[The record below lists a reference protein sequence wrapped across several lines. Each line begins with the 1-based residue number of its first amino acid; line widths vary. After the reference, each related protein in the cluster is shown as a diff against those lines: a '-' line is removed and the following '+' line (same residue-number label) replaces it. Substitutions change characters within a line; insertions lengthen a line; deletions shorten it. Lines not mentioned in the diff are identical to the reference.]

1 MNRVLSFSN
10 YQKLYEAE
18 ENTSSKAAAQ
28 IVDLFFQAYGTI
40 VTKIG
45 DYKEAIDDLLSVAEE
60 KDTVKKGQIMANMID
75 KVVKKVDPTYKEAGD
90 ALLQV
95 AKKIQEVYTN
105 LISTEEGKASLE
117 EINKAIYRQILA
129 KQQGLTAASK
139 EIKAEDTK
147 DKANESMAYGY
158 LYEKNTFDDERNS
171 LITKIKPLY
180 AEVVQQAKNATS
192 EGIKSKSVE
201 IAKKLKAMYLIIS
214 DTDKFES
221 MKRKERLT
229 TLEKYNTEYET
240 LVSELNDARKKELL
254 KIGVDK
260 KISSGLDEIIKLIN
274 TATEKITAIDNKKAE
289 DQAKTGDEKKEEEKK
304 DDKEEKEYSEIKSGT
319 VEKSNLSA
327 KGEFVEQ
334 IKSFQETFNTLF
346 PNEKIKADGLYGKN
360 TEKAVLK
367 VANLVGGLIGE
378 DLAKGTESGKKLTP
392 ELQSAA
398 ASYIENKD
406 RIKELIGVSAGTKSG
421 DSGED
426 KGEGDEE
433 K

>member
-10 YQKLYEAE
+10 YQKIFEAD
-18 ENTSSKAAAQ
+18 ENVSSKAAAQ

-45 DYKEAIDDLLSVAEE
+45 DYKEAIDDLLAVAEE
-60 KDTVKKGQIMANMID
+60 KDTTKKGQIMANMID
-75 KVVKKVDPTYKEAGD
+75 KVVKKVDPAYKEAGD

-95 AKKIQEVYTN
+95 AKKIQEAYTN

-129 KQQGLTAASK
+129 KQQGLTTAAK
-139 EIKAEDTK
+139 EIKVDDTNK
-147 DKANESMAYGY
+147 DKANESIAYGY

-180 AEVVQQAKNATS
+180 ADVVQQIKSATS

-201 IAKKLKAMYLIIS
+201 IAKKLKSMYALLS
-214 DTDKFES
+214 DTAKFEG
-221 MKRKERLT
+221 MKRKERLS
-229 TLEKYNTEYET
+229 TLEKSNEEYEK
-240 LVSELNDARKKELL
+240 LVAELNDARKKELL

-260 KISSGLDEIIKLIN
+260 KITASLDEIIKLIN
-274 TATEKITAIDNKKAE
+274 TATEKITAVDNKKAE
-289 DQAKTGDEKKEEEKK
+289 DQVKVEDEKKEGDKT
-304 DDKEEKEYSEIKSGT
+304 DDKAEKEYSEIKSGT
-319 VEKSNLSA
+319 VEKGNLSS
-327 KGEFVEQ
+327 KGKFVDQ
-334 IKSFQETFNTLF
+334 IKSFQEAFNNLF
-346 PNEKIKADGLYGKN
+346 PGEKIKADGLYGKN

-378 DLAKGTESGKKLTP
+378 DLAKGTDSGKKLTP

-398 ASYIENKD
+398 DSYIENKD
-406 RIKELIGVSAGTKSG
+406 KIKELISVSSGTKS
-421 DSGED
+421 ED
-426 KGEGDEE
+426 EGEGDEE

>member
-10 YQKLYEAE
+10 YQKIFEAD
-18 ENTSSKAAAQ
+18 ENVSSKAAAQ

-45 DYKEAIDDLLSVAEE
+45 DYKEAIDDLLAVAEE
-60 KDTVKKGQIMANMID
+60 KDTTKKGQIMANMID
-75 KVVKKVDPTYKEAGD
+75 KVVKKVDPAYKEAGD

-95 AKKIQEVYTN
+95 AKKIQEAYTN

-129 KQQGLTAASK
+129 KQQGLTTAAK
-139 EIKAEDTK
+139 EIKVDDTNK
-147 DKANESMAYGY
+147 DKANESIAYGY

-180 AEVVQQAKNATS
+180 ADVVQQIKSATS

-201 IAKKLKAMYLIIS
+201 IAKKLKSMYALLS
-214 DTDKFES
+214 DTAKFEG
-221 MKRKERLT
+221 MKRKERLS
-229 TLEKYNTEYET
+229 TLEKSNEEYEK
-240 LVSELNDARKKELL
+240 LVAELNDARKKELL

-260 KISSGLDEIIKLIN
+260 KITASLDEIIKLIN
-274 TATEKITAIDNKKAE
+274 TATEKITAVDNKKAE
-289 DQAKTGDEKKEEEKK
+289 DQVKVDDEKKEEDKT
-304 DDKEEKEYSEIKSGT
+304 DDKAEKEYSEIKSGT
-319 VEKSNLSA
+319 VEKDNLSS
-327 KGEFVEQ
+327 KGKFVDQ
-334 IKSFQETFNTLF
+334 IKSFQEAFNNLF
-346 PNEKIKADGLYGKN
+346 PGEKIKADGLYGKN

-378 DLAKGTESGKKLTP
+378 DLAKGTDSGKKLTP

-398 ASYIENKD
+398 DSYIENKD
-406 RIKELIGVSAGTKSG
+406 KIKELISVSSGTKS
-421 DSGED
+421 ED
-426 KGEGDEE
+426 EGEGDEE

>member
-10 YQKLYEAE
+10 YQKIFEAD
-18 ENTSSKAAAQ
+18 ENVSSKAAAQ

-45 DYKEAIDDLLSVAEE
+45 DYKEAIDDLLAVAEE
-60 KDTVKKGQIMANMID
+60 KDTTKKGQIMANMID
-75 KVVKKVDPTYKEAGD
+75 KVVKKVDPAYKEAGD

-95 AKKIQEVYTN
+95 AKKIQEAYTN

-129 KQQGLTAASK
+129 KQQGLTTAAK
-139 EIKAEDTK
+139 EIKVDDTNK
-147 DKANESMAYGY
+147 DKANESIAYGY

-180 AEVVQQAKNATS
+180 ADVVQQIKSATS

-201 IAKKLKAMYLIIS
+201 IAKKLKSMYALLS
-214 DTDKFES
+214 DTAKFEG
-221 MKRKERLT
+221 MKRKERLS
-229 TLEKYNTEYET
+229 TLEKSNEEYEK
-240 LVSELNDARKKELL
+240 LVAELNDARKKELL

-260 KISSGLDEIIKLIN
+260 KITASLDEIIKLIN
-274 TATEKITAIDNKKAE
+274 TATEKITAVDNKKAE
-289 DQAKTGDEKKEEEKK
+289 DQVKVEDEKKEEDKT
-304 DDKEEKEYSEIKSGT
+304 DDKAEKEYSEIKSGT
-319 VEKSNLSA
+319 VEKGNLSS
-327 KGEFVEQ
+327 KGKFVDQ
-334 IKSFQETFNTLF
+334 IKSFQEAFNNLF
-346 PNEKIKADGLYGKN
+346 PGEKIKADGLYGKN

-378 DLAKGTESGKKLTP
+378 DLAKGTDSGKKLTP

-398 ASYIENKD
+398 DSYIENKD
-406 RIKELIGVSAGTKSG
+406 KIKELISVSSGTKS
-421 DSGED
+421 ED
-426 KGEGDEE
+426 EGEGDEE

>member
-10 YQKLYEAE
+10 YQKIFEAD
-18 ENTSSKAAAQ
+18 ENVSSKAAAQ

-45 DYKEAIDDLLSVAEE
+45 DYKEAIDDLLAVAEE
-60 KDTVKKGQIMANMID
+60 KDTTKKGQIMANMID
-75 KVVKKVDPTYKEAGD
+75 KVVKKVDPAYKEAGD

-95 AKKIQEVYTN
+95 AKKIQEAYTN

-129 KQQGLTAASK
+129 KQQGLTTAAK
-139 EIKAEDTK
+139 EIKVDDTNK
-147 DKANESMAYGY
+147 DKANESIAYGY

-180 AEVVQQAKNATS
+180 ADVVQQIKSATS

-201 IAKKLKAMYLIIS
+201 IAKKLKSMYALLS
-214 DTDKFES
+214 DTAKFEG
-221 MKRKERLT
+221 MKRKERLS
-229 TLEKYNTEYET
+229 TLEKSNEEYEK
-240 LVSELNDARKKELL
+240 LVAELNDARKKELL

-260 KISSGLDEIIKLIN
+260 KITASLDEIIKLIN
-274 TATEKITAIDNKKAE
+274 TATEKITAVDNKKAE
-289 DQAKTGDEKKEEEKK
+289 DQVKVEDEKKEEDKT
-304 DDKEEKEYSEIKSGT
+304 DDKAEKEYSEIKSGT
-319 VEKSNLSA
+319 VEKDNLSS
-327 KGEFVEQ
+327 KGKFVDQ
-334 IKSFQETFNTLF
+334 IKSFQEAFNNLF
-346 PNEKIKADGLYGKN
+346 PGEKIKADGLYGKN

-378 DLAKGTESGKKLTP
+378 DLAKGTDSGKKLTP

-398 ASYIENKD
+398 DSYIENKD
-406 RIKELIGVSAGTKSG
+406 KIKELISVSSGTKS
-421 DSGED
+421 ED
-426 KGEGDEE
+426 EGEGDEE

>member
-10 YQKLYEAE
+10 YQKIFEAE
-18 ENTSSKAAAQ
+18 ENVSSKAAAQ

-45 DYKEAIDDLLSVAEE
+45 DYKEAIDDLLAVAEE
-60 KDTVKKGQIMANMID
+60 KDTTKKGQIMANMID
-75 KVVKKVDPTYKEAGD
+75 KVVKKVDPAYKEAGD

-95 AKKIQEVYTN
+95 AKKIQEAYTN

-129 KQQGLTAASK
+129 KQQGLTTAAK
-139 EIKAEDTK
+139 EIKVDDTNK
-147 DKANESMAYGY
+147 DKANESIAYGY

-180 AEVVQQAKNATS
+180 ADVVQQIKSATS

-201 IAKKLKAMYLIIS
+201 IAKKLKSMYALLS
-214 DTDKFES
+214 DTAKFEG
-221 MKRKERLT
+221 MKRKERLS
-229 TLEKYNTEYET
+229 TLEKSNEEYEK
-240 LVSELNDARKKELL
+240 LVAELNDARKKELL

-260 KISSGLDEIIKLIN
+260 KITASLDEIIKLIN
-274 TATEKITAIDNKKAE
+274 TATEKITAVDNKKAE
-289 DQAKTGDEKKEEEKK
+289 DQVKVEDEKKEEDKT
-304 DDKEEKEYSEIKSGT
+304 DDKAEKEYSEIKSGT
-319 VEKSNLSA
+319 VEKDNLSS
-327 KGEFVEQ
+327 KGKFVDQ
-334 IKSFQETFNTLF
+334 IKSFQEAFNNLF
-346 PNEKIKADGLYGKN
+346 PGEKIKADGLYGKN

-378 DLAKGTESGKKLTP
+378 DLAKGTDSGKKLTP

-398 ASYIENKD
+398 DSYIENKD
-406 RIKELIGVSAGTKSG
+406 KIKELISVSSGTKS
-421 DSGED
+421 ED
-426 KGEGDEE
+426 EGEGDEE

>member
-1 MNRVLSFSN
+1 
-10 YQKLYEAE
+10 
-18 ENTSSKAAAQ
+18 
-28 IVDLFFQAYGTI
+28 
-40 VTKIG
+40 
-45 DYKEAIDDLLSVAEE
+45 
-60 KDTVKKGQIMANMID
+60 
-75 KVVKKVDPTYKEAGD
+75 
-90 ALLQV
+90 
-95 AKKIQEVYTN
+95 
-105 LISTEEGKASLE
+105 
-117 EINKAIYRQILA
+117 
-129 KQQGLTAASK
+129 
-139 EIKAEDTK
+139 
-147 DKANESMAYGY
+147 
-158 LYEKNTFDDERNS
+158 
-171 LITKIKPLY
+171 
-180 AEVVQQAKNATS
+180 
-192 EGIKSKSVE
+192 
-201 IAKKLKAMYLIIS
+201 
-214 DTDKFES
+214 

-274 TATEKITAIDNKKAE
+274 TATEKITAVDNKKAE

-319 VEKSNLSA
+319 VEKSNLSS
-327 KGEFVEQ
+327 KGKFVEP

-406 RIKELIGVSAGTKSG
+406 KIKELIGVSAGTKSE
-421 DSGED
+421 DTGED

>member
-10 YQKLYEAE
+10 YQKIFEAD
-18 ENTSSKAAAQ
+18 ENVSSKAAAQ

-45 DYKEAIDDLLSVAEE
+45 DYKEAIDDLLAVAEE
-60 KDTVKKGQIMANMID
+60 KDTTKKGQIMANMID
-75 KVVKKVDPTYKEAGD
+75 KVVKKVDPAYKEAGD

-95 AKKIQEVYTN
+95 AKKIQEAYTN

-129 KQQGLTAASK
+129 KQQGLTTAAK
-139 EIKAEDTK
+139 EIKVDDTNK
-147 DKANESMAYGY
+147 DKANESIAYGY

-180 AEVVQQAKNATS
+180 ADVVQQIKSATS

-201 IAKKLKAMYLIIS
+201 IAKKLKSMYALLS
-214 DTDKFES
+214 DTSKFEG
-221 MKRKERLT
+221 MKRKERLS
-229 TLEKYNTEYET
+229 TLEKSNEEYEK
-240 LVSELNDARKKELL
+240 LVAELNDARKKELL

-260 KISSGLDEIIKLIN
+260 KITASLDEIIKLIN
-274 TATEKITAIDNKKAE
+274 TATEKITAVDNKKAE
-289 DQAKTGDEKKEEEKK
+289 DQVKVEDEKKEEDKT
-304 DDKEEKEYSEIKSGT
+304 DDKAEKEYSEIKSGT
-319 VEKSNLSA
+319 VEKDNLSS
-327 KGEFVEQ
+327 KGKFVDQ
-334 IKSFQETFNTLF
+334 IKSFQEAFNNLF
-346 PNEKIKADGLYGKN
+346 PGEKIKADGLYGKN

-378 DLAKGTESGKKLTP
+378 DLAKGTDSGKKLTP

-398 ASYIENKD
+398 DSYIENKD
-406 RIKELIGVSAGTKSG
+406 KIKELISVSSGTKS
-421 DSGED
+421 ED
-426 KGEGDEE
+426 EGEGDEE